1 MQQINYLQ
9 DQLGLMTWPLLICS
23 ALTAMIIA
31 ERIFQVVLSIGVGRS
46 AIRKELNNISPTNSK
61 DLEQLAQTL
70 SPKRPLLYKGVAML
84 LAHHSF
90 SKNLRE
96 DAAGIWLQEKRHQL
110 HAGLRLLGLIGVLS
124 PLIGLLGTVLGLIE
138 MFKGVAASTGS
149 ITPNDLADGLGLAM
163 RTTAAGLMI
172 ALPAIAGAQLL
183 GLWADRVVAKLE
195 HTLNYV
201 NVWLEG
207 MTIQQPQTLEIN
219 SYNRSNGNSN
229 NRQNSSGAAKPNSSP
244 DVDNASSASY
254 S

>member
-1 MQQINYLQ
+1 MQQISYLQ

-31 ERIFQVVLSIGVGRS
+31 ERIFQVMLSIGVGKR
-46 AIRKELNNISPTNSK
+46 AIRRELNQISPTNSQ
-61 DLEQLAQTL
+61 EIEALAQ
-70 SPKRPLLYKGVAML
+70 SISGKRPLLYKGVSML

-90 SKNLRE
+90 SKGLRE

-110 HAGLRLLGLIGVLS
+110 HAGLRLLGLIGVIS

-138 MFKGVAASTGS
+138 MFKGVAATTGS

-172 ALPAIAGAQLL
+172 ALPAISGAQLL
-183 GLWADRVVAKLE
+183 GLWADRVLAQLE

-207 MTIQQPQTLEIN
+207 MSIQTNQSGDVNHASAGQA
-219 SYNRSNGNSN
+219 SVGNVS
-229 NRQNSSGAAKPNSSP
+229 QA
-244 DVDNASSASY
+244 
-254 S
+254 

>member
-1 MQQINYLQ
+1 MQQISYLQ

-31 ERIFQVVLSIGVGRS
+31 ERIFQVMLSIGVGKR
-46 AIRKELNNISPTNSK
+46 AIRRELNQISPTNSK
-61 DLEQLAQTL
+61 EIEALAQ
-70 SPKRPLLYKGVAML
+70 SISGKRPLLYKGVSML

-90 SKNLRE
+90 SKGLRE

-110 HAGLRLLGLIGVLS
+110 HAGLRLLGLIGVIS

-138 MFKGVAASTGS
+138 MFKGVAATTGS

-172 ALPAIAGAQLL
+172 ALPAISGAQLL
-183 GLWADRVVAKLE
+183 GLWADRVLAQLE

-207 MTIQQPQTLEIN
+207 MSIQTNQSDDAQ
-219 SYNRSNGNSN
+219 S
-229 NRQNSSGAAKPNSSP
+229 KPVNKTSIG
-244 DVDNASSASY
+244 DVSQA
-254 S
+254 

>member
-1 MQQINYLQ
+1 MQQISYLQ

-31 ERIFQVVLSIGVGRS
+31 ERVFQVMLSIGVGKR
-46 AIRKELNNISPTNSK
+46 AIRRELNQISPTNNK
-61 DLEQLAQTL
+61 EIEALAH
-70 SPKRPLLYKGVAML
+70 SISGKRPLLCKGVSML

-90 SKNLRE
+90 SKGLRE

-110 HAGLRLLGLIGVLS
+110 HAGLRLLGLIGVIS

-138 MFKGVAASTGS
+138 MFKGVAATTGS

-172 ALPAIAGAQLL
+172 ALPAISGAQLL
-183 GLWADRVVAKLE
+183 GLWADRVLAQLE

-207 MTIQQPQTLEIN
+207 MSIQTNHSDETK
-219 SYNRSNGNSN
+219 G
-229 NRQNSSGAAKPNSSP
+229 SSVNKVG
-244 DVDNASSASY
+244 DVSQA
-254 S
+254 